1 MCCSNVKFLKLEYFN
16 NTSCVKYVKDK
27 LRHRMSLFS
36 FKEGIKTKLNNKVM
50 NNTLSYPALPKDFE
64 LNMGTLISL

>member
-27 LRHRMSLFS
+27 LRHRMSLFE
-36 FKEGIKTKLNNKVM
+36 FKEGIKVKIIK
-50 NNTLSYPALPKDFE
+50 F
-64 LNMGTLISL
+64 